1 MAIVRW
7 EPFRDLVAVQ
17 DRLNRIFDDTF
28 RGNPRGSDE
37 DWALGGQWAPSVD
50 IFEHEGNL
58 VLRAELP
65 GIEPKD
71 VDVHVENNVL
81 TLRGERKFEDEKNGR
96 NYHRVERSYG
106 QFVRSF
112 TLPND
117 VDRDNVKATFTNG
130 LLEVAIPKREEA
142 KPRQIQISAGS
153 EPKTVDVKAR

>member
-81 TLRGERKFEDEKNGR
+81 TLRGERKFESEVKREK
-96 NYHRVERSYG
+96 YHRVERAYG
-106 QFVRSF
+106 TFSRSF
-112 TLPND
+112 TLPNV
-117 VDRDNVKATFTNG
+117 VDTEKIKAEYKDGMLQVT
-130 LLEVAIPKREEA
+130 LPQREEA
-142 KPRQIQISAGS
+142 KPKQIQVSVG
-153 EPKTVDVKAR
+153 K